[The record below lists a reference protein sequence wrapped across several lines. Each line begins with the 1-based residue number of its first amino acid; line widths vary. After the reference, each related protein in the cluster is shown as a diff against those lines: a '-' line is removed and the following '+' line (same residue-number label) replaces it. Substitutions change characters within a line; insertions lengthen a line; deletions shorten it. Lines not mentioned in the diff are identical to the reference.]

1 MKNLLIVL
9 TASAVL
15 LTGCATGGSVGDMAI
30 GDDSTAIKA
39 GRNRA
44 EAQLSRAELDQHRRK
59 RTNVSEELDLEQ
71 KKRSTNNNKSV
82 VQWVRSLAVQPL
94 WALLQERLNSWVL
107 GSKRP
112 NRKKLPWAAF
122 FMQICFFSVMS
133 PHTQ

>member
-1 MKNLLIVL
+1 MKNVLIVL

-44 EAQLSRAELDQHRRK
+44 EAQLSRAELEQHRRQ

-71 KKRSTNNNKSV
+71 KKRSNKQQQIGGAMGTIV
-82 VQWVRSLAVQPL
+82 GAQPL
-94 WALLQERLNSWVL
+94 WARLQVL
-107 GSKRP
+107 CTCLKAYSKQQTM
-112 NRKKLPWAAF
+112 KSCQKAAF
-122 FMQICFFSVMS
+122 FMSFCGA
-133 PHTQ
+133 

>member
-1 MKNLLIVL
+1 MKNVLIVL

-44 EAQLSRAELDQHRRK
+44 EAQLSRAELEQHRRQ

-71 KKRSTNNNKSV
+71 KKRSNKQQQIGGAMGTIIGGAATV
-82 VQWVRSLAVQPL
+82 GAV
-94 WALLQERLNSWVL
+94 AGTIKAL
-107 GSKRP
+107 GS
-112 NRKKLPWAAF
+112 WF
-122 FMQICFFSVMS
+122 
-133 PHTQ
+133 

>member
-44 EAQLSRAELDQHRRK
+44 EAQLSRAELDQHRRQ

-71 KKRSTNNNKSV
+71 KNVLTNNNKSV
-82 VQWVRSLAVQPL
+82 VQWVRSLVVQPL

-112 NRKKLPWAAF
+112 KQKSCLGQLFLCRF
-122 FMQICFFSVMS
+122 FFQ
-133 PHTQ
+133 